1 MVPDRVGRQRKLEKA
16 AASQTSSGTT
26 PKMPEDTHQN
36 CLRTS
41 ACAKDSDTPK
51 YRDTLRGNILFC
63 DPPQRLTAIIRDT
76 SIRQPETGD
85 VTRKPKVDDK
95 RVSTERLDS
104 PITLSSE
111 ARQRPFEYPAK
122 GAIAFMN
129 ASRPAKN
136 HPILQQDLLPQPRL
150 TLHTSRT
157 MPSAVAK
164 PMVSPRPRRSNSD
177 SPIRSMTRHG
187 GCTSSPRLNAIASTR
202 LG

>member
-63 DPPQRLTAIIRDT
+63 DPPQRLTAIVRDT

-111 ARQRPFEYPAK
+111 ARQRPIRISSK
-122 GAIAFMN
+122 RG
-129 ASRPAKN
+129 
-136 HPILQQDLLPQPRL
+136 DRL
-150 TLHTSRT
+150 HERF
-157 MPSAVAK
+157 A
-164 PMVSPRPRRSNSD
+164 
-177 SPIRSMTRHG
+177 TREK
-187 GCTSSPRLNAIASTR
+187 SSYLATR
-202 LG
+202 FTAAATTNLAHV